1 MKNLLSLAFLM
12 VALMSVSAFAQNR
25 SDRNDNRRNNVTLRD
40 GRTILRI
47 DIGDDRDDREMLM
60 RVRRLEE
67 AVRDLQDQV
76 YQLAVTPR
84 SRTVYTCSG
93 DMFSIG
99 QVSGSGQSVTE
110 AVVNAMADCQRK
122 NGGRSS
128 MFCKDKDLTCFT
140 REERM

>member
-1 MKNLLSLAFLM
+1 M
-12 VALMSVSAFAQNR
+12 VALMSVSAFAQSR
-25 SDRNDNRRNNVTLRD
+25 GDRDDNRRNNVTLRD

-47 DIGDDRDDREMLM
+47 NIGDDRDDREMLL

-76 YQLAVTPR
+76 YQLATAPVY
-84 SRTVYTCSG
+84 RTVHSCSG
-93 DMFSIG
+93 DMFGIG
-99 QVSGSGQSVTE
+99 QVSGSGQSRAE

-128 MFCKDKDLTCFT
+128 MFCKERDLSCFT

>member
-12 VALMSVSAFAQNR
+12 VALMSVSAFAQSR
-25 SDRNDNRRNNVTLRD
+25 GDRDNGRNNVTLRD

-47 DIGDDRDDREMLM
+47 DIGDDRDEREMLL

-76 YQLAVTPR
+76 YQLATTPR
-84 SRTVYTCSG
+84 VRTVHTCSG

-99 QVSGSGQSVTE
+99 RVSGSGQSRAE
-110 AVVNAMADCQRK
+110 AIIKAMEDCQRQ
-122 NGGRSS
+122 NGGSSS
-128 MFCKDKDLTCFT
+128 MFCKERDLSCFT